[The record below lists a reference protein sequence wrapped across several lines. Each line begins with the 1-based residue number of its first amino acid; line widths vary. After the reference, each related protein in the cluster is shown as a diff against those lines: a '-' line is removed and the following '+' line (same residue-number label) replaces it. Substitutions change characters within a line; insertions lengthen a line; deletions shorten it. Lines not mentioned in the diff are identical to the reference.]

1 MKKIKFVVVFTVLM
15 NVIGMGIIIPVLPH
29 YVESFHTSAFMVTLL
44 FGVFAFCSFI
54 SSPFLGAL
62 SDRIGRR
69 PILIISI
76 SSTALGWLV
85 FASAHSLIFLFIGR
99 IIDGMAA
106 GNISTAQSSLVDI
119 SKDPKERTH
128 NLGLIGAAF
137 GIGFIIGPLIGGL
150 LSSFSPVVPF
160 WFATALAFLD
170 TIFAFFFLDETNKRI
185 NKTAKLEWNP
195 FLPLKRATA
204 NKLLLPNFFAWF
216 FFIMAVSSFQ
226 STFALYLDRAF
237 GIGPLGGGLLFAV
250 MGVIIALNQMVALKH
265 FWLKYFKEPNIEFW
279 MVLIT
284 GAAFFIMSARFIALF
299 VIGMIIVAFGQSILR
314 PVMTSQIVGKSPK
327 EVQGE
332 VIGVT
337 SSVQSVGMTLSPV
350 IAGAV
355 FGFKDNLPFLL
366 SGFYMLIA
374 FYIIFF
380 NRRRMARMRVDGPCR
395 S

>member
-29 YVESFHTSAFMVTLL
+29 YVESFHTSAFTVTLL

-76 SSTALGWLV
+76 LSTAIGWLV
-85 FASAHSLIFLFIGR
+85 FASARSLIFLFIGR

-119 SKDPKERTH
+119 SKDPKERTR

-137 GIGFIIGPLIGGL
+137 GIGFIVGPLIGGL

-160 WFATALAFLD
+160 WFATALAFID
-170 TIFAFFFLDETNKRI
+170 VIIAFLFLDETHKHI
-185 NKTAKLEWNP
+185 NRNAKLEWNP
-195 FLPLKRATA
+195 FLPLKRAIT
-204 NKLLLPNFFAWF
+204 KRTLLPNYFAWF

-226 STFALYLDRAF
+226 STFALYLDQAF
-237 GIGPLGGGLLFAV
+237 GVGPFGAGLLFTLI
-250 MGVIIALNQMVALKH
+250 GTIIALNQMVALKH
-265 FWLKYFKEPNIEFW
+265 FWLKYFSEAGIELW
-279 MVLIT
+279 MVLIL
-284 GAAFFIMSARFIALF
+284 GGSFFVMGVPFFALF
-299 VIGMIIVAFGQSILR
+299 VFGIVATGFGQSILR
-314 PVMTSQIVGKSPK
+314 PVMTSRIVGKSPK
-327 EVQGE
+327 EAQGE
-332 VIGVT
+332 IIGVT
-337 SSVQSVGMTLSPV
+337 SSIQSVGMTLSPV

-355 FGFKDNLPFLL
+355 FSFKGNLPFFL
-366 SGFYMLIA
+366 SGCYLLTA
-374 FYIIFF
+374 FFIILL
-380 NRRRMARMRVDGPCR
+380 NRRRTARIEAI
-395 S
+395 